1 MLATLKEV
9 LEKAEQGNY
18 AVGAFNVENM
28 EMVMAVISAAEEMN
42 APVILWSLEWQ
53 LWKQQ
58 KSSIVQ

>member
-18 AVGAFNVENM
+18 AVGALTVL
-28 EMVMAVISAAEEMN
+28 
-42 APVILWSLEWQ
+42 LWSLEWQ